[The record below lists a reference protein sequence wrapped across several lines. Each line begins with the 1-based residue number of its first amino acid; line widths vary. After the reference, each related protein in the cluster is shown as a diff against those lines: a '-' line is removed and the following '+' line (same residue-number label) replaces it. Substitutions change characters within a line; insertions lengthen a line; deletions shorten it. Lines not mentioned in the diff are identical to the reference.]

1 MPWWDLQSRTDPSP
15 LAAYSSRTVYISR
28 DLTWTPDFIY
38 SCPLCE
44 NNYFIFAGLMSPRSS
59 GISGVKTDV
68 STGVALQEEREA
80 ATREDWEDGLI
91 LTKSK
96 TSLVSSS
103 PLQDIVE
110 TGGTNSK
117 SDFLR
122 QMDLMTVDQHQ
133 VWIPKMSKI
142 LLISVFM
149 HTQDPNT
156 GQCHY
161 SKVNVGQVE

>member
-1 MPWWDLQSRTDPSP
+1 MNRMIETSCELLSD
-15 LAAYSSRTVYISR
+15 YSWIFGEAQPHQVYPRIQG
-28 DLTWTPDFIY
+28 LGFIHVP
-38 SCPLCE
+38 CCKK
-44 NNYFIFAGLMSPRSS
+44 NYLIFAGLMSPRSS

-68 STGVALQEEREA
+68 STGLALQEEREA
-80 ATREDWEDGLI
+80 ATRDDWEDGLI

-133 VWIPKMSKI
+133 V
-142 LLISVFM
+142 
-149 HTQDPNT
+149 
-156 GQCHY
+156 
-161 SKVNVGQVE
+161 